1 MFLNIIAQILF
12 AFPAKCVKMYGSFF
26 KQALG
31 DGGEILST
39 LFSPVR
45 EFFKKGDVLLL
56 VLCLAAS
63 GFGLALIFS
72 ATQYFGE
79 TRWMRFVFVQF
90 AAICLGTAAYMLLT
104 FVDFQLF
111 VEKRWKFL
119 LAFNFIFI
127 LLLLT
132 PLGEDYNSGNLNWL
146 VISRIIPK
154 FPMDIQPNEIVKI
167 SFILMLALQIVKIQ
181 DHGQNISSIPSI
193 VQIGGHTIFML
204 GLIAVVCGDFGMCV
218 IYMMIFVVMAWVAGV
233 KLRWFV
239 LVGGG
244 IVLAAVIFWLF
255 FLPETDLW
263 NDYRIMRFRVVFDHS
278 LDPRNRGW
286 QQNRSIL
293 AIGSGQLFGQ
303 GYLNGIQTQA
313 GNSQA
318 LPARHTDFI
327 YAVCGEE
334 LGLVGCMAL
343 LLLLSLIVLRCVWVG
358 RHASSPFNAYVCM
371 GMAGM
376 LLAQITFNVGMC
388 LFILPV
394 MGLTLPFIS
403 YGGSSIITLFAAM
416 GIVSSV
422 KARTLPSWLRDRS
435 PV

>member
-1 MFLNIIAQILF
+1 MSL
-12 AFPAKCVKMYGSFF
+12 
-26 KQALG
+26 
-31 DGGEILST
+31 
-39 LFSPVR
+39 LFSPIR
-45 EFFKKGDVLLL
+45 EFFKKGDVILLA
-56 VLCLAAS
+56 LCLAAS
-63 GFGLALIFS
+63 TFGLALIYS
-72 ATQYFGE
+72 ATQYQYPDQLI
-79 TRWMRFVFVQF
+79 TRPVIIQ
-90 AAICLGTAAYMLLT
+90 AIAILLGVAAYVLLT

-111 VEKRWKFL
+111 LEKRWKL
-119 LAFNFIFI
+119 LLVFNVVFI

-154 FPMDIQPNEIVKI
+154 FPMDVQPNEIVKI
-167 SFILMLALQIVKIQ
+167 SFILLLALQIVKIQ

-193 VQIGGHTIFML
+193 LQIGGHTVLML
-204 GLIAVVCGDFGMCV
+204 GLIAAVCGDFGMCV
-218 IYMMIFVVMAWVAGV
+218 IYLMIFVSMAWASGV

-244 IVLAAVIFWLF
+244 LVLAVVVFWLF
-255 FLPETDLW
+255 FLPETRW
-263 NDYRIMRFRVVFDHS
+263 WTDYRIMRFRVVFDHS
-278 LDPRNRGW
+278 LDVSGRGW
-286 QQNRSIL
+286 QQTRSIL
-293 AIGSGQLFGQ
+293 AIGSGKLFGQ
-303 GYLNGIQTQA
+303 GYLQGIQTHSL
-313 GNSQA
+313 NKEA

-343 LLLLSLIVLRCVWVG
+343 LLLLSLIVLRCLWVG

-376 LLAQITFNVGMC
+376 LLSQITFNVGMC
-388 LFILPV
+388 LFVLPV

-422 KARTLPSWLRDRS
+422 KARPMPSWLRDRS
-435 PV
+435 RI

>member
-1 MFLNIIAQILF
+1 MS
-12 AFPAKCVKMYGSFF
+12 V
-26 KQALG
+26 
-31 DGGEILST
+31 
-39 LFSPVR
+39 LFSPMK
-45 EFFKKGDVLLL
+45 EFFKKGDVILLS
-56 VLCLAAS
+56 LCLAAS
-63 GFGLALIFS
+63 GFGLALIYS
-72 ATQYFGE
+72 ATQYTGE
-79 TRWMRFVFVQF
+79 GRWMRFVFVQLV
-90 AAICLGTAAYMLLT
+90 AILLGVVAYILLT

-111 VEKRWKFL
+111 VGKRWKL
-119 LAFNFIFI
+119 LLLFNVVFI

-146 VISRIIPK
+146 VISRIIPR
-154 FPMDIQPNEIVKI
+154 FPMDVQPNEIVKI
-167 SFILMLALQIVKIQ
+167 SFILLLALQIVKIQ
-181 DHGQNISSIPSI
+181 DQELDISSIPSI
-193 VQIGGHTIFML
+193 IQIGGHTVFML
-204 GLIAVVCGDFGMCV
+204 GLIAAVCGDFGMCV
-218 IYMMIFVVMAWVAGV
+218 IYMMIFVSMAWASGV

-255 FLPETDLW
+255 FLPETRW
-263 NDYRIMRFRVVFDHS
+263 WTDYRIMRFRVVFDHS
-278 LDPRNRGW
+278 LDVRGRGW
-286 QQNRSIL
+286 QQTRSVL
-293 AIGSGQLFGQ
+293 AIGSGKLFGQ
-303 GYLNGIQTQA
+303 GYLQGTQTQ
-313 GNSQA
+313 SLSSDA

-334 LGLVGCMAL
+334 LGLIGCMAL
-343 LLLLSLIVLRCVWVG
+343 LLLLSLIVLRCIWVG
-358 RHASSPFNAYVCM
+358 RHASSPFSAYVCM

-422 KARTLPSWLRDRS
+422 KARPMPSWLRDRS
-435 PV
+435 QV

>member
-1 MFLNIIAQILF
+1 M
-12 AFPAKCVKMYGSFF
+12 
-26 KQALG
+26 
-31 DGGEILST
+31 ST

-111 VEKRWKFL
+111 VEKRWKLL

-218 IYMMIFVVMAWVAGV
+218 IYMMIFVVTAWVAGV